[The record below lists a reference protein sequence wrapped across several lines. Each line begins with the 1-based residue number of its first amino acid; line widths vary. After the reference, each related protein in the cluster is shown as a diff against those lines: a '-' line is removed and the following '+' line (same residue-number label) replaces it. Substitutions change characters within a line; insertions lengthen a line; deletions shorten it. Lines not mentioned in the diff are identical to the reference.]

1 MPHFSRRSRENLRTC
16 DYRLVSL
23 MNEVV
28 RNFDCTVICGYRGH
42 ELQAEAFL
50 MGFSKVRFPNSR
62 HNVNPSLAVDVVPWP
77 IDWIDVERAIY
88 FMGYVKGI
96 ADQMNIRIRCGGDW
110 DGDFE
115 LKDNLFNDY
124 GHFEIQEKTAPETTE
139 ESGPV

>member
-1 MPHFSRRSRENLRTC
+1 
-16 DYRLVSL
+16 

-28 RNFDCTVICGYRGH
+28 RNFDCTIIDGYRGH
-42 ELQAEAFL
+42 ERQAEAFL

-62 HNVNPSLAVDVVPWP
+62 HNVNPSLAVDVAPWP
-77 IDWIDVERAIY
+77 IDWMDAERFIY
-88 FMGYVKGI
+88 FGGYVKGI
-96 ADQMNIRIRCGGDW
+96 AAQLGIPIRWGGDW

-124 GHFEIQEKTAPETTE
+124 GHFEIQEKTTPETTE